1 MLMKYNILLIG
12 PQEQIQKSTKIR
24 FHGLAFYLKSDHCIH
39 QRVKTSNHIVNCNAE
54 VNLYKPTFQN
64 LCPERSRSLL
74 FLKAV
79 FFWWIKA
86 WFSQMSKMA
95 IILNI
100 REENKS
106 LVKGFF
112 LFTQK
117 TLVQD
122 FGAIQ
127 LKPNMNSKRSLTLQ
141 LQVFNYYLIQ
151 INVKLIYKL
160 SYHEI
165 TKKILLIKML
175 IFH

>member
-1 MLMKYNILLIG
+1 
-12 PQEQIQKSTKIR
+12 
-24 FHGLAFYLKSDHCIH
+24 
-39 QRVKTSNHIVNCNAE
+39 
-54 VNLYKPTFQN
+54 
-64 LCPERSRSLL
+64 
-74 FLKAV
+74 
-79 FFWWIKA
+79 
-86 WFSQMSKMA
+86 MSKMA
-95 IILNI
+95 IILNL

-106 LVKGFF
+106 LVKGFFF

>member
-1 MLMKYNILLIG
+1 
-12 PQEQIQKSTKIR
+12 
-24 FHGLAFYLKSDHCIH
+24 
-39 QRVKTSNHIVNCNAE
+39 
-54 VNLYKPTFQN
+54 
-64 LCPERSRSLL
+64 
-74 FLKAV
+74 
-79 FFWWIKA
+79 
-86 WFSQMSKMA
+86 MSKMA

-127 LKPNMNSKRSLTLQ
+127 LKPNMNSRRSLTLQ